1 MILAKFFTIHV
12 NLHMMEFVLIFGE
25 TNFAEVTKFRRKSAL
40 LYVRA
45 LGQYIETLQ
54 TINKA
59 I

>member
-1 MILAKFFTIHV
+1 
-12 NLHMMEFVLIFGE
+12 MMEFVLIFGE